1 MLFRV
6 TVIFPVADLLGAA
19 FSSSC
24 LAVCF
29 PSNRQNCR
37 AVHSSQ
43 FYKIAI
49 LIEYLVFAVHY
60 TWFYVNSLYSY
71 AKRATVGDCFALF
84 CIANYEL
91 LQFGTFNST
100 EPPLLFSK
108 IVFQPPL
115 SFHRPFQSFSS

>member
-60 TWFYVNSLYSY
+60 TWLFDINKNTTKLRIVHISIIKAFFDIFFVLINLLSIFEAATGGNSHCLCKSLLNKQVGFFYNIL
-71 AKRATVGDCFALF
+71 
-84 CIANYEL
+84 I
-91 LQFGTFNST
+91 
-100 EPPLLFSK
+100 
-108 IVFQPPL
+108 
-115 SFHRPFQSFSS
+115 